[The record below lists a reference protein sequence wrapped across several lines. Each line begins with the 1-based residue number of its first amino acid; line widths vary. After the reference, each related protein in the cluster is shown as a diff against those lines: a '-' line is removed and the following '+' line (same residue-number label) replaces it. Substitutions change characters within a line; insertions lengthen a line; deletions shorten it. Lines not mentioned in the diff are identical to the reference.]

1 MEELTVDERHPAGDA
16 PRADTAAD
24 VVAFERLFAVHERR
38 VGLFLAAFMRDREL
52 AEDVAQETFLVAY
65 RERVRIPSGERAQ
78 AAWILTIA
86 HHRALNALR
95 GVRRAREAF
104 ASLVVVRRRSA
115 PESPAIGMRDIVIR
129 TLGPVDRSV
138 LLLCLVHGYTSDEA
152 AAIVGLRPDA
162 VRQRLSRS
170 RKKLER
176 AIKEA
181 DSDG

>member
-1 MEELTVDERHPAGDA
+1 MEELTVDERH
-16 PRADTAAD
+16 AAD
-24 VVAFERLFAVHERR
+24 DSAHVDAAAVAFERLFAVHERR
-38 VGLFLAAFMRDREL
+38 VGLFLAAFMRDRAM
-52 AEDVAQETFLVAY
+52 AEDVAQETFLAAY
-65 RERVRIPSGERAQ
+65 RERTRIPADERAQ
-78 AAWILTIA
+78 AAWILAIA

-104 ASLVVVRRRSA
+104 ASLVVVRRR
-115 PESPAIGMRDIVIR
+115 PEPVSSAIGMRDILIR

-152 AAIVGLRPDA
+152 AVIVGLRPDA

-170 RKKLER
+170 RTKLER

-181 DSDG
+181 DGNG